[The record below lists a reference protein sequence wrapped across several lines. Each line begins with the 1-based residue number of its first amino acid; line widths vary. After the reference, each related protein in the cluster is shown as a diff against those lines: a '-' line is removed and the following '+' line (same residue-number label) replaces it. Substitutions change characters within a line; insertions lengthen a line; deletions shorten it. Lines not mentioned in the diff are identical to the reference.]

1 MVLQPVVDLL
11 GVLLYARVRGEVDA
25 LPLHAR
31 DPLLAGGGAVGG
43 VDPARALEQ
52 RLDVGPG
59 RAGGERRVRT
69 CSGCGGGAGLGC
81 EGAGLGC
88 FGHLGGV
95 GRRSS

>member
-1 MVLQPVVDLL
+1 MVLQPIVDLL
-11 GVLLYARVRGEVDA
+11 RVLLDARVRAEVDA

-31 DPLLAGGGAVGG
+31 GPLLAGGGAVGG

-59 RAGGERRVRT
+59 RVGGERWVRT
-69 CSGCGGGAGLGC
+69 CSGGAGLGC

-88 FGHLGGV
+88 FGHFGWCRGEE
-95 GRRSS
+95 